1 MTKDTFIIKLNY
13 FAPNGPYD
21 LDMVDTMFTT
31 LEKEGFDI
39 KYILPWKDEVLGEA
53 PETEKEYN
61 A

>member
-1 MTKDTFIIKLNY
+1 MSKNTFIIKINF
-13 FAPNGPYD
+13 FAPKPYD
-21 LDMVDTMFTT
+21 LDTIDTMFTA

-61 A
+61 E